1 MRKILLTGFAVLFA
15 LLLKAQ
21 TATEIRPLTAAEV
34 SKRLISKYS
43 LLAFAPITKL
53 DYENIKSVRKK
64 EATSAIPKLSNADSL
79 DISYLKVPGL
89 NSGDPEIPI
98 RIYRPKNADKA
109 PIFLWF
115 HGGGFVYGSLNWDH
129 KNCANIAVR
138 AGVVVISVDYR
149 LAPENKFPAGVND
162 AYSVFLWSK
171 KHAAEIGGNPDH
183 IGVGGGS
190 AGAGI
195 AGSMVL
201 VNRDKKGPKIDFQI
215 LFFPPADVDTNRTSV
230 RELWSI
236 PGVKGADIPVLLKMY
251 LGDDYQKNIP
261 DNALPGITKSFEALP
276 PTYIATC
283 GVDPLRDG
291 GLVYGQNLILAGI
304 PVELHNFPGYPHGL
318 LPDKVFP
325 EVYDFMHQYYK

>member
-1 MRKILLTGFAVLFA
+1 MKKIILTGFAFFFA
-15 LLLKAQ
+15 CSLKAQ
-21 TATEIRPLTAAEV
+21 TTKEIKPLTPAEV

-53 DYENIKSVRKK
+53 DYENIKSERKK
-64 EATSAIPKLSNADSL
+64 QASSAIPKLSNEDSL
-79 DISYLKVPGL
+79 TVSYLQIPGL
-89 NSGDPEIPI
+89 NQGDPEIPI
-98 RIYRPKNADKA
+98 RIYKPKKPGKA

-129 KNCANIAVR
+129 QNCANIAVR

-162 AYSVFLWSK
+162 AYATFLWSK
-171 KHAAEIGGNPDH
+171 KHAAEIGGDADH
-183 IGVGGGS
+183 IGLGGGS

-201 VNRDKKGPKIDFQI
+201 VNRDKKGPKIDFQV
-215 LFFPPADVDTNRTSV
+215 LFFPPADVDTNRISV
-230 RELWSI
+230 RELWNI

-251 LGDDYQKNIP
+251 LGDEYQRKIP
-261 DNALPGITKSFEALP
+261 VNALPGLAKSFEGLP

-291 GLVYGQNLILAGI
+291 GLVYGQNLIAAGI